1 MDDWGEQLIGK
12 SESTIAIFD
21 LNTNEVK
28 VLDQLPKD
36 YSPSQVENDIFLIFN
51 IFDWFLTTTQQ
62 KIKAN
67 ME

>member
-1 MDDWGEQLIGK
+1 VDDWGEQLIGK

-51 IFDWFLTTTQQ
+51 IFD
-62 KIKAN
+62 
-67 ME
+67 